1 MQNKKLFILLIIIL
15 FISIIYL
22 FSPNFSTI
30 QKPIITLKSYS
41 GTTVYT
47 IEFYKKYAIS
57 SSTTG
62 GFTGMIDNGSEK
74 IKYDGIPD
82 FNNIKEQVKNSHQ
95 AENFIDPVYFL
106 FDNKEYTLEVTNE
119 ITQSLLKHIDKIY
132 VNPMSILKKH

>member
-1 MQNKKLFILLIIIL
+1 MQNKKLFILLIILL

-30 QKPIITLKSYS
+30 QKPIITLKAYS

-47 IEFYKKYAIS
+47 IEFYKNYAIS
-57 SSTTG
+57 SSATS

-74 IKYDGIPD
+74 IKYDGRPN
-82 FNNIKEQVKNSHQ
+82 FNNIKKQVKNSHQ
-95 AENFIDPVYFL
+95 AEHFLDPVVFL
-106 FDNKEYTLEVTNE
+106 FDNEEYTLEVTNE
-119 ITQSLLKHIDKIY
+119 ITQSLLKHIDQIY